1 MQPSTNGQT
10 EGTATADARIDT
22 LIADR
27 YRIERLIGRGGM
39 ASVYE
44 AVDTALPRRVA
55 LKVFRPEL
63 ADGDELRRHEGEVG
77 VLAGLNHPGLVTLF
91 DAVADERGAAVLV
104 LELVDGTDLR
114 GVMDARTLPRREVAS
129 IGAIVAE
136 ALAYSHETGIIHR
149 DVKPANI
156 LVPHRTATQTGSVA
170 KLADFGIAR
179 LVDDT
184 RVTAIGSI
192 IGTAQYLS
200 PEQALGGEVGPSTDV
215 YSLGLVL
222 IEALGGDRS
231 FPGTG
236 IESVAARLAND
247 PVLPEGLPTD
257 WAALLRGMTEREA
270 GERLSAA
277 DAAKALRRLAEAA
290 SSTDAELARTA
301 VMPMP
306 LVPLDGG
313 TAATEVLGAARN
325 DAQSLVAEQRAID
338 EQATVAMA
346 VNEPAHPS
354 APAAAPRPTPRPLR
368 RNTLIAAGVAAVIV
382 MGGAVAFGL
391 AFGAATTP
399 GGPATGTPSYPAVEG
414 PVGEHLEQ
422 LQRSVAP

>member
-10 EGTATADARIDT
+10 EGDATADARIGT
-22 LIADR
+22 LIAER
-27 YRIERLIGRGGM
+27 YRIVRLIGRGGM

-44 AVDTALPRRVA
+44 AADTALPRRVA

-63 ADGDELRRHEGEVG
+63 ADGDELRRHEAEVG
-77 VLAGLNHPGLVTLF
+77 MLAGLNHPGLVTLF
-91 DAVADERGAAVLV
+91 DAVTDERGAAVLV

-114 GVMDARTLPRREVAS
+114 EVMDARTLPRPEVAS

-136 ALAYSHETGIIHR
+136 ALAYSHGTGIIHR

-156 LVPHRTATQTGSVA
+156 LVPRRVGGHTGSPA

-200 PEQALGGEVGPSTDV
+200 PEQALGGDVGPSTDV

-222 IEALGGDRS
+222 IEALGGARP
-231 FPGTG
+231 FAGTG
-236 IESVAARLAND
+236 VESVAARLAND
-247 PVLPEGLPTD
+247 PELPEGLPAD
-257 WAALLRGMTEREA
+257 WVELLQGMTAREA
-270 GERLSAA
+270 DRRLPAA
-277 DAAKALRRLAEAA
+277 EAARALRRLADVV
-290 SSTDAELARTA
+290 TTNDDELAPTA
-301 VMPMP
+301 VMPQP
-306 LVPLDGG
+306 LVPAGG
-313 TAATEVLGAARN
+313 ATAITEVLGAARP
-325 DAQSLVAEQRAID
+325 VASGAVD

-346 VNEPAHPS
+346 APSPARTTTS
-354 APAAAPRPTPRPLR
+354 APATLPPVSATHAPLR
-368 RNTLIAAGVAAVIV
+368 RNALIAAAVAAVIV
-382 MGGAVAFGL
+382 VGGAIAFGL
-391 AFGAATTP
+391 AFGAATS
-399 GGPATGTPSYPAVEG
+399 PAAPAAGSPAYPAVDG